1 MVVYVVCP
9 TIVTL
14 PKANSSCMICK
25 KLQPSF
31 ILPFGTAIEAIG
43 VANHA
48 FSLAIKAFRLANWAF
63 SLAIKSFGMA
73 FEAFGT
79 SNLPKVLAKRSNSLA
94 NQAFG
99 LAISTVKTAKN
110 AKICKIGG
118 IPFGNRGILFGKL
131 GIRNGSFAKS
141 FGKKVYQN
149 G

>member
-9 TIVTL
+9 TIVNL

-25 KLQPSF
+25 KLQPSS
-31 ILPFGTAIEAIG
+31 ILPFETAIKAFGLAIEAFG
-43 VANHA
+43 LANRA
-48 FSLAIKAFRLANWAF
+48 FGLAIKA
-63 SLAIKSFGMA
+63 FGMA
-73 FEAFGT
+73 FEAFGA
-79 SNLPKVLAKRSNSLA
+79 SNLSKVLAKRSNSLA

-99 LAISTVKTAKN
+99 LAISTVETAKN
-110 AKICKIGG
+110 AQICTMGG
-118 IPFGNRGILFGKL
+118 IRFGNRGILFGKL